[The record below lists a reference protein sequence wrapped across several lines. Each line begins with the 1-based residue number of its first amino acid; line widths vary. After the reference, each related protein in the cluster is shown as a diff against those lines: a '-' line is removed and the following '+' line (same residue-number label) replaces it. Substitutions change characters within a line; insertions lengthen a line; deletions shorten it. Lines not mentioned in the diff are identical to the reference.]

1 MLRLQLLCLL
11 FLCLSVSPSFAHSQS
26 SSHLD
31 RFRSWIGQKEE
42 RPNRSKLI
50 DSMNRYVGSP
60 LGSPYCA
67 AAVSYSIRPNSPK
80 SGLARSLRT
89 KNAFTALDVI
99 QGRRQIKEGYILIW
113 QKGET
118 ISGHAGL
125 ADKDWQGTKGLTVE
139 GNTSAGNKGSQSD
152 GGQFA
157 RRQRSI
163 EPTNYFR
170 IKYITPV

>member
-1 MLRLQLLCLL
+1 
-11 FLCLSVSPSFAHSQS
+11 
-26 SSHLD
+26 
-31 RFRSWIGQKEE
+31 
-42 RPNRSKLI
+42 
-50 DSMNRYVGSP
+50 MNRYVGSP

-89 KNAFTALDVI
+89 KNTFTALDVI
-99 QGRRQIKEGYILIW
+99 QGKRQIKEGYILIW

-125 ADKDWQGTKGLTVE
+125 ADKDWIRTKGATVE
-139 GNTSAGNKGSQSD
+139 GNTSAGNKGSQSNGD
-152 GGQFA
+152 GFFY
-157 RRQRSI
+157 RQRRI

-170 IKYITPV
+170 IKYITPI